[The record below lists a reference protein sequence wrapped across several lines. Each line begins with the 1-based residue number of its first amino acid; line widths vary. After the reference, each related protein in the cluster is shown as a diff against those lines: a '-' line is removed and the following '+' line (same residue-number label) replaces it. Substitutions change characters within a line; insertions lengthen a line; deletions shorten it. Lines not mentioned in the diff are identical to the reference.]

1 MIQFN
6 LNKWN
11 NLIEF
16 ENNKINLKLQTLLAF
31 NWSYNEEE
39 EKFIQKNG
47 CGVKY
52 KFLY

>member
-6 LNKWN
+6 LNIWN

-47 CGVKY
+47 YGVKY